1 MKITNTLSAITLALS
16 GLSLSSHAQLANNS
30 DNWQTFETENFR
42 VHYTENYKQWAL
54 SSARELEEVRKL
66 VKQQQGRVLQEKV
79 DAYVIDS
86 YNSANGFAV
95 PLSNK
100 PYMALFTTPPLSDS
114 IIANA
119 TSWQQILVLHEYVH
133 LVHLAQQSRS
143 KLRNNVSN
151 WFDIYEAS
159 QIKGERWVA
168 EGYATLLES
177 QMTGA
182 GRLFNNHVEAILQQ
196 FARQGALPSYEQLST
211 ADDNFMSG
219 SMAYIVGVRYLKW
232 LEDNYGKETLD
243 AVWTR
248 WSAVKNR
255 TFHQAFSG
263 VFPDSAKNLYQR
275 FVAEYTYKAM
285 AKEAEFSSLDSKLWM
300 DLSGYVDAPTLNPR
314 GEQLAVVET
323 QIKDG
328 KAKVTLNV
336 YSTKENT
343 EKAEEFEKNTKE
355 LLAKDPLDIAD
366 KAPEVFKRKQ
376 LFTLNQTNKRGIKNP
391 RWLNDDT
398 IIFGS
403 TSLNG
408 KNEFHK
414 DLFIWQLSNNKVTQ
428 LTRGENLRRFDIA
441 PDGQSIIAERS
452 RYGQSQLVRISLAD
466 NNKGTVIEEITS
478 ANTNQVY
485 DFPRFKPT
493 NNSTQSTE
501 LAYLVST
508 LNNKWALRVKDL
520 KTNEELAIPLPTDYQ
535 YLSFPEWSKD
545 GEYIYYVAGKH
556 GVTKL
561 YQYHIADNNLSAI
574 SSGEQAVTWPTIDK
588 QNNLLHLAISPNG
601 PDIYQV
607 NLAEVEKSVI
617 TNTTVKTSID
627 KKQASK
633 YVLADASMA
642 VDETLGE
649 NSNYGVG
656 PQEGTITLGESYY
669 SASSSMFEL
678 GFKSGDI
685 LERFDWQVNI
695 SQDVFDNIL
704 SGYAASLRWQGWPV
718 KLLAH
723 GYQFDLKTDKQYSD
737 ALTFG
742 KIKEKGLFVEASYPF
757 SYETFSIDS
766 FVQAKYQTLEKED
779 SYYLSAGFR
788 QHWSLDKQTWGI
800 KQSFTGQFMLGDQDN
815 QPSSYQGSN
824 GSIDINGHFN
834 HLGLG
839 FSYTWA
845 ERSKDA
851 GNILSLGGY
860 TSTLMQNKAHLNKQL
875 TPELAF
881 YQQVGNDYQS
891 YQAYIPFEFGQLFY
905 RRHDMNEQ
913 EQIDSYGISGTVN
926 GSFGFTGINNIS
938 LNLGVAQVN
947 PENSKSETHGWIGLS
962 HQW

>member
-1 MKITNTLSAITLALS
+1 MKITKTLSAITLALS
-16 GLSLSSHAQLANNS
+16 GLSLSSHAQIANSS
-30 DNWQTFETENFR
+30 DNWQTFETDNFR
-42 VHYTENYKQWAL
+42 VHYTPNYKQWAL
-54 SSARELEEVRKL
+54 SSARELEAVRKL

-79 DAYVIDS
+79 DTYVIDS

-114 IIANA
+114 IISNA

-143 KLRNNVSN
+143 TVRNSVSN

-177 QMTGA
+177 EMTGT

-196 FARQGALPSYEQLST
+196 FARQGALPSYEQLSK
-211 ADDNFMSG
+211 ANDDFMSG

-232 LEDNYGKETLD
+232 LEENYGKETLD

-275 FVAEYTYKAM
+275 FVAEYTYEAM
-285 AKEAEFSSLDSKLWM
+285 TKENQFPKLESKLWM
-300 DLSGYVDAPTLNPR
+300 DLAGYVDAATLSPDS
-314 GEQLAVVET
+314 EQLAIVET
-323 QIKDG
+323 SSKDG
-328 KAKVTLNV
+328 KTKVSLNV

-343 EKAEEFEKNTKE
+343 EKAEEFDKDNKE
-355 LLAKDPLDIAD
+355 LLAKDPLDIVD
-366 KAPEVFKRKQ
+366 KPPEVFKRKQ
-376 LFTLNQTNKRGIKNP
+376 LHSLNQTNKRGIKNP

-403 TSLNG
+403 TSLND
-408 KNEFHK
+408 KNEYHK
-414 DLFIWQLSNNKVTQ
+414 DLFIWQLSNNQVRQ

-452 RYGQSQLVRISLAD
+452 RYGQSQLVRVSLAD
-466 NNKGTVIEEITS
+466 SNKGTVIEEITTAS
-478 ANTNQVY
+478 TEQVY
-485 DFPRFKPT
+485 DFPRIKPT
-493 NNSTQSTE
+493 NSQGQSTE
-501 LAYLVST
+501 LAYLVSS
-508 LNNKWALRVKDL
+508 LNNKWALKVKDL
-520 KTNEELAIPLPTDYQ
+520 NSNEEIAIPLPTGYQ

-545 GEYIYYVAGKH
+545 GQSIYYVAGKH
-556 GVTKL
+556 GMTKL
-561 YQYHIADNNLSAI
+561 YQYQLTNKSLSAI
-574 SSGEQAVTWPTIDK
+574 TSGEQAVSWPTLDK
-588 QNNLLHLAISPNG
+588 HNNLLHLAILPTG
-601 PDIYQV
+601 PDIYQLNV
-607 NLAEVEKSVI
+607 ADVEKTTI
-617 TNTTVKTSID
+617 TNTTLDAKID
-627 KKQASK
+627 KQLASK
-633 YVLADASMA
+633 YVLDDASTA
-642 VDETLGE
+642 TDKSIGQE
-649 NSNYGVG
+649 SSYGVG

-678 GFKSGDI
+678 GYKSGDV
-685 LERFDWQVNI
+685 LQRFDWQVNI

-704 SGYAASLRWQGWPV
+704 SGYAGTVRWQGWPI

-723 GYQFDLKTDKQYSD
+723 GYQFALKTDKQYSD
-737 ALTFG
+737 ALDFG
-742 KIKEKGLFVEASYPF
+742 KMKEKGLFVEASYPF
-757 SYETFSIDS
+757 NFETLSIDS

-779 SYYLSAGFR
+779 SYYLSAGVR

-800 KQSFTGQFMLGDQDN
+800 KQSFNGQFLLGDQDR
-815 QPSSYQGSN
+815 QASSYQGTN
-824 GSIDINGHFN
+824 GFIDISGHFKN
-834 HLGLG
+834 LGLG

-845 ERSKDA
+845 ERSEDA
-851 GNILSLGGY
+851 GDILSLGGY
-860 TSTLMQNKAHLNKQL
+860 TSTLIQNKAHLNKQL
-875 TPELAF
+875 APELAF
-881 YQQVGNDYQS
+881 YQQIGNDYHN

-905 RRHDMNEQ
+905 RRHDMNKQ
-913 EQIDSYGISGTVN
+913 EQIDSYGISAMVN
-926 GSFGFTGINNIS
+926 GSFGFTGINDIS
-938 LNLGVAQVN
+938 LNLGIAQVN
-947 PENSKSETHGWIGLS
+947 PKNSKSETQGWIGLS